1 MISAQHITAA
11 LMVNP
16 VLTVV
21 LIVLFVAVMLGLNC
35 RGRETASRR
44 RHRRYQATAM
54 RVLVRL
60 PLLGGD
66 GQRLAYLRKIN
77 PYVFEELLLLAFERQ
92 GYAVIRNTSYSGDGG
107 LDGQVIIEGK
117 TYLIQTKRYCRT
129 ITPSHITRFGALL
142 RHHHCDGFFI
152 HTGRTGQLSHA
163 LLQNHRHVHLVSG
176 QKLLALLAG
185 NAEWT
190 SFLSGNTVTKRS
202 ISHVSEGRVS

>member
-54 RVLVRL
+54 RVLARL

-117 TYLIQTKRYCRT
+117 THLIQAKRYGRT
-129 ITPSHITRFGALL
+129 ITPSHITSFGALL
-142 RHHHCDGFFI
+142 RHHHCQGFFI

-163 LLQNHRHVHLVSG
+163 LLQNHPHIYLVSG

>member
-11 LMVNP
+11 LMGNP

-21 LIVLFVAVMLGLNC
+21 LIVLFVAVMTGLNY
-35 RGRETASRR
+35 RARETASRR
-44 RHRRYQATAM
+44 RHRRYQATAT
-54 RVLVRL
+54 RVLARL

-117 TYLIQTKRYCRT
+117 TYFIQAKRYGRT
-129 ITPSHITRFGALL
+129 ISPSHITSFGAML

-152 HTGRTGQLSHA
+152 HTGRTGQLS
-163 LLQNHRHVHLVSG
+163 LVMLQNHPHVHLVSG
-176 QKLLALLAG
+176 RKLLALLAG
-185 NAEWT
+185 NTEWLH
-190 SFLSGNTVTKRS
+190 FLTVNSVTNLNDK
-202 ISHVSEGRVS
+202 EGRYE

>member
-1 MISAQHITAA
+1 MISAQPITAA

-21 LIVLFVAVMLGLNC
+21 LIVLFVAVLLGLNC
-35 RGRETASRR
+35 RGREIASRR

-54 RVLVRL
+54 RVLARL

-66 GQRLAYLRKIN
+66 GQRLACLRKIN

-117 TYLIQTKRYCRT
+117 TYLIQAKRYGRT
-129 ITPSHITRFGALL
+129 ITPAHIRDFDQLL
-142 RHHHCDGFFI
+142 AQRTCCGFFI
-152 HTGRTGQLSHA
+152 HTGRTGHMSRAACSTSPRLFII
-163 LLQNHRHVHLVSG
+163 SG
-176 QKLLALLAG
+176 QRLLDLLASRHG
-185 NAEWT
+185 W
-190 SFLSGNTVTKRS
+190 LSGFSYFQRKSV
-202 ISHVSEGRVS
+202 

>member
-44 RHRRYQATAM
+44 RHRRYQATAT
-54 RVLVRL
+54 RVLARL

-77 PYVFEELLLLAFERQ
+77 PYVFEELLLLAFEHQ

-117 TYLIQTKRYCRT
+117 TYFIQAKRYGRT
-129 ITPSHITRFGALL
+129 ISPSHITSFGALL
-142 RHHHCDGFFI
+142 RYHYCDGFFI

-163 LLQNHRHVHLVSG
+163 LLQNHPHVHLVSG

-202 ISHVSEGRVS
+202 ISHVSEGRVP

>member
-1 MISAQHITAA
+1 MSPQHVGIA
-11 LMVNP
+11 LMANP
-16 VLTVV
+16 VLTV
-21 LIVLFVAVMLGLNC
+21 LLTGLFIAVMAGLNL
-35 RGRETASRR
+35 RGRESASVR
-44 RHRRYQATAM
+44 RHRRYRATAA
-54 RVLVRL
+54 RVLQRL
-60 PLLGGD
+60 PQLGGN

-117 TYLIQTKRYCRT
+117 TFLIQAKRYGRA
-129 ITPSHITRFGALL
+129 ITPSHIKSFGALL

-163 LLQNHRHVHLVSG
+163 LLQNHPHVHLVSG

-185 NAEWT
+185 NTEWMF
-190 SFLSGNTVTKRS
+190 FLTVNSVTNLNDK
-202 ISHVSEGRVS
+202 EGRHE

>member
-1 MISAQHITAA
+1 MMSPQHVGIA
-11 LMVNP
+11 LMANP
-16 VLTVV
+16 VLVV
-21 LIVLFVAVMLGLNC
+21 LLTGLFIAVMAGLNL
-35 RGRETASRR
+35 RGRESASVR
-44 RHRRYQATAM
+44 RHRRYRATAA
-54 RVLVRL
+54 RVLQRL
-60 PLLGGD
+60 PQLGGN

-117 TYLIQTKRYCRT
+117 TFLIQAKRYGRA
-129 ITPSHITRFGALL
+129 ITPSHIKSFGALL

-163 LLQNHRHVHLVSG
+163 LLQNHPHVHLVSG

-185 NAEWT
+185 NTEWMF
-190 SFLSGNTVTKRS
+190 FLTVNSVTNLNDK
-202 ISHVSEGRVS
+202 EGRHE

>member
-1 MISAQHITAA
+1 MISAQHIAAA

-54 RVLVRL
+54 RVLARL

-92 GYAVIRNTSYSGDGG
+92 GYAVIRNTAYSGDGG

-117 TYLIQTKRYCRT
+117 TYLIQANRYGRT
-129 ITPSHITRFGALL
+129 ITPSHITSFGELL
-142 RHHHCDGFFI
+142 RHHHCQGFFI

-163 LLQNHRHVHLVSG
+163 LLQNHSHVHLVSG

-185 NAEWT
+185 NTEWMF
-190 SFLSGNTVTKRS
+190 FLTVNSVTNLNDK
-202 ISHVSEGRVS
+202 EGRHE

>member
-21 LIVLFVAVMLGLNC
+21 LIVLFVAVMIGLNS

-44 RHRRYQATAM
+44 RHRRHQATAT
-54 RVLVRL
+54 RVLARL

-92 GYAVIRNTSYSGDGG
+92 GM
-107 LDGQVIIEGK
+107 
-117 TYLIQTKRYCRT
+117 
-129 ITPSHITRFGALL
+129 
-142 RHHHCDGFFI
+142 
-152 HTGRTGQLSHA
+152 QLSA
-163 LLQNHRHVHLVSG
+163 IPPTAATVAWTVRSLSKARPTSSRPSVTAGRSHRPISRVLVRCC
-176 QKLLALLAG
+176 
-185 NAEWT
+185 EIT
-190 SFLSGNTVTKRS
+190 IVTVFSFIPAVPVN
-202 ISHVSEGRVS
+202 

>member
-1 MISAQHITAA
+1 MMSPQHVGIA
-11 LMVNP
+11 LMANP
-16 VLTVV
+16 VLAV
-21 LIVLFVAVMLGLNC
+21 LLTGLFIAVMAGLNL
-35 RGRETASRR
+35 RGRESASVR
-44 RHRRYQATAM
+44 RHRRYRATAA
-54 RVLVRL
+54 RVLQRL
-60 PLLGGD
+60 PQLGGN

-117 TYLIQTKRYCRT
+117 TFLIQAKRYGRA
-129 ITPSHITRFGALL
+129 ITPSHIKSFGALL

-163 LLQNHRHVHLVSG
+163 LLQNHPHVHLVSG

-185 NAEWT
+185 NTEWMF
-190 SFLSGNTVTKRS
+190 FLTVNSVTNLNDK
-202 ISHVSEGRVS
+202 EGRHE

>member
-1 MISAQHITAA
+1 MMSAQHITAA

-44 RHRRYQATAM
+44 RLRRYQATAM

-117 TYLIQTKRYCRT
+117 TYLIQAKRYGRT
-129 ITPSHITRFGALL
+129 ITPFHITRFGALL

-152 HTGRTGQLSHA
+152 HTGRTGQLSWV
-163 LLQNHRHVHLVSG
+163 LLQNHPHVHLVSG

-202 ISHVSEGRVS
+202 ISHVSEGRVP

>member
-1 MISAQHITAA
+1 MISAQHIAAA

-54 RVLVRL
+54 RALARL

-92 GYAVIRNTSYSGDGG
+92 GYAVIRNTAYSGDGG

-117 TYLIQTKRYCRT
+117 TYLIQAKRYGRT
-129 ITPSHITRFGALL
+129 ITPSHITSFGALL
-142 RHHHCDGFFI
+142 RHHHCQGFFI

-163 LLQNHRHVHLVSG
+163 LLQNHPHIHLVSG

>member
-1 MISAQHITAA
+1 MSPQHVGIA
-11 LMVNP
+11 LMANP
-16 VLTVV
+16 VLAV
-21 LIVLFVAVMLGLNC
+21 LLTGLFIAVMAGLNL
-35 RGRETASRR
+35 RGRESASVR
-44 RHRRYQATAM
+44 RHRRYRATAA
-54 RVLVRL
+54 RVLQRL
-60 PLLGGD
+60 PQLGGN

-117 TYLIQTKRYCRT
+117 TFLIQAKRYGRA
-129 ITPSHITRFGALL
+129 ITPSHIKSFGALL

-163 LLQNHRHVHLVSG
+163 LLQNHPHVHLVSG

-185 NAEWT
+185 NTEWMF
-190 SFLSGNTVTKRS
+190 FLTVNSVTNLNDK
-202 ISHVSEGRVS
+202 EGRHE

>member
-1 MISAQHITAA
+1 MMSPQHVGIA
-11 LMVNP
+11 LMANP
-16 VLTVV
+16 VLAV
-21 LIVLFVAVMLGLNC
+21 LLTGLFIAVMAGLNL
-35 RGRETASRR
+35 RGRESASVR
-44 RHRRYQATAM
+44 RHRATAA
-54 RVLVRL
+54 RVLQRL
-60 PLLGGD
+60 PQLGGN

-117 TYLIQTKRYCRT
+117 TYFIQAKRYGRA
-129 ITPSHITRFGALL
+129 ITPSHIKSFGALL

-163 LLQNHRHVHLVSG
+163 LLQNHPHVHLVSG

-185 NAEWT
+185 NTEWMF
-190 SFLSGNTVTKRS
+190 FLTVNSVTNLNDK
-202 ISHVSEGRVS
+202 EGRHE

>member
-1 MISAQHITAA
+1 MMSPQHVGIA
-11 LMVNP
+11 LMANP
-16 VLTVV
+16 VLAV
-21 LIVLFVAVMLGLNC
+21 LLTGLFIAVMAGLNL
-35 RGRETASRR
+35 RGRESASVR
-44 RHRRYQATAM
+44 RHRRYRATAA
-54 RVLVRL
+54 RVLQRL
-60 PLLGGD
+60 PQLGGN

-117 TYLIQTKRYCRT
+117 TYFIQAKRYGRA
-129 ITPSHITRFGALL
+129 ITPSHIKSFGALL

-163 LLQNHRHVHLVSG
+163 LLQNHPHVHLVSG

-185 NAEWT
+185 NTEWMF
-190 SFLSGNTVTKRS
+190 FLTVNSVTNLNDK
-202 ISHVSEGRVS
+202 EGRHE

>member
-117 TYLIQTKRYCRT
+117 TYLIQAKRYGRT
-129 ITPSHITRFGALL
+129 ITPSHITSFGALL

-152 HTGRTGQLSHA
+152 HTGRTGQLSRF
-163 LLQNHRHVHLVSG
+163 LLQNHPHVHLVSG

-190 SFLSGNTVTKRS
+190 SFLPESTVIKRS
-202 ISHVSEGRVS
+202 TPNVLSV

>member
-1 MISAQHITAA
+1 MISAQHIAAA

-54 RVLVRL
+54 RVLARL

-92 GYAVIRNTSYSGDGG
+92 GYAVIRNTAYSGDGG

-117 TYLIQTKRYCRT
+117 TYLIQAKRYGRT
-129 ITPSHITRFGALL
+129 ITPSHITSFGALL
-142 RHHHCDGFFI
+142 RHHHCQGFFI

-163 LLQNHRHVHLVSG
+163 LLQNHPHIHLVSG

>member
-1 MISAQHITAA
+1 MISAQHIAAA

-54 RVLVRL
+54 RVLARL

-92 GYAVIRNTSYSGDGG
+92 GYAVIRNTAYSGDGG

-117 TYLIQTKRYCRT
+117 TYLIQAKRYGRT

-152 HTGRTGQLSHA
+152 HTGRTGKLSHA
-163 LLQNHRHVHLVSG
+163 LLQNHPHIHLVSG

>member
-1 MISAQHITAA
+1 A
-11 LMVNP
+11 
-16 VLTVV
+16 VLLTG
-21 LIVLFVAVMLGLNC
+21 LFIAVMAGLNL
-35 RGRETASRR
+35 RGRESASVR
-44 RHRRYQATAM
+44 RHRRYRATAA
-54 RVLVRL
+54 RVLQRL
-60 PLLGGD
+60 PQLGGN

-117 TYLIQTKRYCRT
+117 TFLIQAKRYGRA
-129 ITPSHITRFGALL
+129 ITPSHIKSFGALL

-163 LLQNHRHVHLVSG
+163 LLQNHPHVHLVSG

-185 NAEWT
+185 NTEWM
-190 SFLSGNTVTKRS
+190 FF
-202 ISHVSEGRVS
+202 